1 MNLTT
6 GTAKDLAIINSFPS
20 EAKLPIGQKKDLMK
34 SGLRLSACPDLV
46 CSRATCNE
54 LPLYIYVMYLYVCI
68 YTYIY
73 MYKYVAEHLQG
84 LGLSI

>member
-1 MNLTT
+1 VQPLFLGIFQLAMFDYQRMNLTT

-54 LPLYIYVMYLYVCI
+54 LPLSIYMLCI
-68 YTYIY
+68 Y
-73 MYKYVAEHLQG
+73 M
-84 LGLSI
+84 